1 MTCRGSVAPA
11 DEERTLLPLVQPGSP
26 AAALNKAGGSGKSR
40 NAASTLGM
48 CACALGL
55 CALFALGLF
64 AGKSSPTAPS
74 APPADA
80 QSLGAILQK
89 AGHRALGGGL
99 GGAVAGACQ
108 VCVQTS
114 RSLSHPHP
122 QAPTLRSVCAT
133 GARAHVAAHGDE
145 LSVPPRRRT
154 LECPAYPARSR
165 RAWPLLSG
173 PVLCAAADAAL
184 ALWRHRRQQRDG
196 CALLGSSPESAFRDP
211 PFLA

>member
-1 MTCRGSVAPA
+1 MSSTRDVELYTGVGSTTIARRPWMARVAESAPRVSESPPSEEEEMTCRGSVAPA

-26 AAALNKAGGSGKSR
+26 AAALNKAGSSGKSR

-64 AGKSSPTAPS
+64 AGKSSSTAPS

-108 VCVQTS
+108 VCVCANVTKPLTPSASPNLTVCVCHRCS
-114 RSLSHPHP
+114 RS
-122 QAPTLRSVCAT
+122 C
-133 GARAHVAAHGDE
+133 
-145 LSVPPRRRT
+145 
-154 LECPAYPARSR
+154 
-165 RAWPLLSG
+165 
-173 PVLCAAADAAL
+173 
-184 ALWRHRRQQRDG
+184 G
-196 CALLGSSPESAFRDP
+196 CARL
-211 PFLA
+211 